1 MTEQPAAPSTPEPA
15 AVPAATPPAIPHDQV
30 RVIVRSYPKVIFFW
44 MTWIFSLVAAILAG
58 NSGYDPAN
66 VSHLGTVWMCIFLF
80 NLVVISFDF
89 SEVVSVMVLALVA
102 VFILAGL
109 QFGYL
114 SFLGDWLSTLHIWM
128 NNSFYWSI
136 FSMFTAIFLIVFI
149 KTRFDFWEFRYN
161 EVIHRRGVFAD
172 IKRYSTEDLRW
183 FKEIP
188 DVLERVVAGS
198 GRMIITTPRE
208 QHPIIIEH
216 VLRIGSID
224 EKVADILGTKRVVVS

>member
-1 MTEQPAAPSTPEPA
+1 VTEQPAAPSAPESAPA
-15 AVPAATPPAIPHDQV
+15 SPPATIASKDV
-30 RVIVRSYPKVIFFW
+30 RVILRAYPKVIFFW
-44 MTWIFSLVAAILAG
+44 MTWIFSLVAGILVA
-58 NSGYDPAN
+58 NTYDPN
-66 VSHLGTVWMCIFLF
+66 TVTHLGTVWMSIFLF
-80 NLVVISFDF
+80 NMLVISFDF

-114 SFLGDWLSTLHIWM
+114 SFLKDWLGTLNIWM
-128 NNSFYWSI
+128 NGSFYFTVFGI
-136 FSMFTAIFLIVFI
+136 FSAIYLIVFI

-188 DVLERVVAGS
+188 DVLERLVAGS

-224 EKVADILGTKRVVVS
+224 EKVADILGTKRVVLS

>member
-1 MTEQPAAPSTPEPA
+1 MSEQPAAPSAPEPA
-15 AVPAATPPAIPHDQV
+15 PAKREEM
-30 RVIVRSYPKVIFFW
+30 RVIVRAYPKVIFFW
-44 MTWIFSLVAAILAG
+44 LTWLFSLVAAFIAPDK
-58 NSGYDPAN
+58 YDPEFI
-66 VSHLGTVWMCIFLF
+66 SHLGTVWMAIFLF
-80 NLVVISFDF
+80 NLLVISFDF

-114 SFLGDWLSTLHIWM
+114 GFLKDWLGTLNIWM
-128 NNSFYWSI
+128 NSSFYWAVFGI
-136 FSMFTAIFLIVFI
+136 FSGIYLIVFI

-188 DVLERVVAGS
+188 DVLERVLAGS

-208 QHPIIIEH
+208 QHPIVIEH

-224 EKVADILGTKRVVVS
+224 EKVADILGTKRVVVT

>member
-1 MTEQPAAPSTPEPA
+1 MTEPSAPSTPEPA
-15 AVPAATPPAIPHDQV
+15 PTPAKREELRVVV
-30 RVIVRSYPKVIFFW
+30 RAYPKVIFFW
-44 MTWIFSLVAAILAG
+44 LTWLFSLVAAFLAPDQ
-58 NSGYDPAN
+58 YDPAA
-66 VSHLGTVWMCIFLF
+66 VSHLGTVWMCVFLF
-80 NLVVISFDF
+80 NLIVISFDF
-89 SEVVSVMVLALVA
+89 NEVVSVMVLALVA

-114 SFLGDWLSTLHIWM
+114 GFLRDWLGALNIWM
-128 NNSFYWSI
+128 NDSFYWAI
-136 FSMFTAIFLIVFI
+136 FGIFTAIYVIVFI

-188 DVLERVVAGS
+188 DVLERVLAGS

-208 QHPIIIEH
+208 QHPIVIEH

-224 EKVADILGTKRVVVS
+224 EKVADILGTKRVVVT

>member
-1 MTEQPAAPSTPEPA
+1 MTEQPAAPSAPEPAPTPEPDK
-15 AVPAATPPAIPHDQV
+15 VKPEHV
-30 RVIVRSYPKVIFFW
+30 RVIVRAYPKVIFFW
-44 MTWIFSLVAAILAG
+44 LTWIFSLVAAIIAKDAYPPE
-58 NSGYDPAN
+58 S

-80 NLVVISFDF
+80 NLIVISFDF

-114 SFLGDWLSTLHIWM
+114 GFLKEWLGTLNIWM
-128 NNSFYWSI
+128 NDSFYW
-136 FSMFTAIFLIVFI
+136 AIFWIFTSIYAIVFV

-188 DVLERVVAGS
+188 DVLERVLAGS

-208 QHPIIIEH
+208 QHPIVIQH